1 MISRRIKF
9 TYPVQEVLSFN
20 YGMLNALYRQRFLN
34 EIEVSC
40 EFEDMEKRNL
50 AKFISNIFPTRN
62 RDSSSLFPVAKKY
75 FLKTDTPKQYLLK
88 RLEISI
94 KKIRKVIVSNK
105 KLWYIRLESMC
116 ERRDVLE

>member
-62 RDSSSLFPVAKKY
+62 RDSSSLFPVVKKY

-88 RLEISI
+88 RLE
-94 KKIRKVIVSNK
+94 K
-105 KLWYIRLESMC
+105 
-116 ERRDVLE
+116 